1 MEFILK
7 AMTHKRIKVV
17 NIAGARPNFIKIAP
31 LVKEMEKAGL
41 EQMLVHTGQH
51 YDNKMS
57 KLFFDDL
64 HLPKPD
70 INLGVGSGSHAEQT
84 GEIMKRA
91 EAVFIKEKPDL
102 VLVVG
107 DVNSTLACALTASK
121 LGIRVA
127 HVEAG
132 LRSFDR
138 SMPEEINRILTD
150 AISDYLFVSE
160 ESGVVNL
167 RNEGITKEK
176 IFFVGNT
183 MIDTLLQHK
192 AKARV
197 ISPLNGIYLK
207 HQPYAVLTLHRPNNV
222 DNKNN
227 LKNILE
233 TLREIS
239 FEMPIMFPVHPRTL
253 EQIKNFGF
261 ENLLSD
267 IIGGIKAGIYRVEPL
282 GYLKFLNLMMNAKM
296 VFTDSGGIQEETTV
310 LGIPCITL
318 RENTERPVTLT
329 SGTNVLVGID
339 RDKIIRETRKRLNG
353 FESDKQ
359 IPKFWDGKA
368 AKRIVKILIKQLS
381 G

>member
-1 MEFILK
+1 
-7 AMTHKRIKVV
+7 
-17 NIAGARPNFIKIAP
+17 
-31 LVKEMEKAGL
+31 
-41 EQMLVHTGQH
+41 MLVHTGQH

-102 VLVVG
+102 ILVVG

-167 RNEGITKEK
+167 RKEGITKEK

-207 HQPYAVLTLHRPNNV
+207 RQPYAVLTLHRPNNV

-239 FEMPIMFPVHPRTL
+239 FDMPIMFPVHPRTL
-253 EQIKNFGF
+253 EQIKKFGF

-329 SGTNVLVGID
+329 SGTNVLVGIN

-359 IPKFWDGKA
+359 TPKFWDGKA